1 MLTKGEWNQMS
12 IDEKYELMELARI
25 PASGVAFGYGGWS
38 ERLWE
43 ALQEE
48 LGKRVQG
55 VAGQAA
61 RIKNN
66 AGKR

>member
-12 IDEKYELMELARI
+12 IDEKYGLMKLARI
-25 PASGVAFGYGGWS
+25 PASRVAFGYGGWN

-48 LGKRVQG
+48 LESGYKEWQLKLP
-55 VAGQAA
+55 A
-61 RIKNN
+61 
-66 AGKR
+66 